1 MRQSSV
7 FLNRTV
13 ALLSTLVMSVS
24 PVLAGEKDKPD
35 ERVGNMAPCTS
46 WINPAVKPKVVM
58 LCIHGLGLHS
68 GSYAT
73 FAQRMTRFGF
83 AVYAIDV
90 RGFGSWMKAEGHT
103 QLDFDACI
111 DDIKVALQS
120 IRKANPGLP
129 VFLLGESMGGAI
141 ALRAASQYPELIDGL
156 ISSVPAG
163 ERFQSGR
170 TDLKVAGHFLTG
182 PNREF
187 NIGKQVVEQASTDKQ
202 NKDVNETLV
211 KDWESDPLA
220 RMKLSAKELLQFDMF
235 CRGNHEAAKKVKS
248 MPVLFT
254 QGIDDGLIKP
264 DGTWDLFKKL
274 ATPDRTLVALSS
286 THLIFEESQANSN
299 DVKDSSIFMLLSWVA
314 SNMADGKSLLASAI
328 YNNAGPGALAAS
340 FSGVDADGKM
350 AILPVPNKPGQGGP
364 PKLPPKVAAA
374 LGIPQAAGS
383 DGPPPFAVQNM
394 QVLGQG
400 RRQGQQMAGMMG
412 NRRRPA
418 ARRAQRLANKAAQ
431 NFMPPPNLVASDS
444 TGGPAGNPAS
454 SGDQPQALT
463 NAVNLINQN
472 KYSEAHDILD
482 SFLNANPNNADA
494 HYWNG
499 VVAMKTNHPMV
510 ARRSFVNAMRLGRG
524 QGHAREA
531 NKYLLDLPTDGSSSP
546 LPADTTGSITAGK
559 PTVLVFY
566 ADWAEQC
573 TNIDLLFS
581 KARELFGDKVAFT
594 KIDVAQQSNDQLVK
608 TFDVGPIPTMV
619 FLDRNGK
626 VAQTSIGLSNPVNFM
641 KSVAAIAN

>member
-13 ALLSTLVMSVS
+13 ALLSSLVVSVS
-24 PVLAGEKDKPD
+24 PVLAGDKDKPD

-90 RGFGSWMKAEGHT
+90 RGFGSWMKAEGHS
-103 QLDFDACI
+103 QVDFDACI
-111 DDIKVALQS
+111 EDIKVALQS
-120 IRKANPGLP
+120 IRKVNPGLP

-141 ALRAASQYPELIDGL
+141 ALRAASEYPELIDGL
-156 ISSVPAG
+156 VSSVPAG

-220 RMKLSAKELLQFDMF
+220 RMKLSAKELLQFDLF
-235 CRGNHEAAKKVKS
+235 CRGNHEAAKKVKNI
-248 MPVLFT
+248 PVLFT

-286 THLIFEESQANSN
+286 THLIFEESQSNSSE
-299 DVKDSSIFMLLSWVA
+299 VKDSSIFMLLSWVA
-314 SNMADGKSLLASAI
+314 SNIADGKALLAGAI
-328 YNNAGPGALAAS
+328 YNNNGPGALAAS
-340 FSGVDADGKM
+340 FSGVDSDGKM
-350 AILPVPNKPGQGGP
+350 AILPTPPKLGKGP
-364 PKLPPKVAAA
+364 PKLPPPLAAA
-374 LGIPQAAGS
+374 LGLPPQAGGQAGQL
-383 DGPPPFAVQNM
+383 PVENA

-400 RRQGQQMAGMMG
+400 RRMGPKMAAAMG
-412 NRRRPA
+412 NRRGPA
-418 ARRAQRLANKAAQ
+418 GRRARRLANKAAQ

-444 TGGPAGNPAS
+444 TGGPTGNPS
-454 SGDQPQALT
+454 SSAEQAPAIS
-463 NAVNLINQN
+463 NAISLINQN
-472 KYSEAHDILD
+472 KYDEAHNILD
-482 SFLNANPNNADA
+482 AFLNANPNSAEA

-499 VVAMKTNHPMV
+499 VAAMKTNHPMV

-524 QGHAREA
+524 QGHARDA
-531 NKYLLDLPTDGSSSP
+531 NKYLLDLPTDATSAS

-573 TNIDLLFS
+573 TNIDQLFT
-581 KARELFGDKVAFT
+581 KARELFGDKVTFT
-594 KIDVAQQSNDQLVK
+594 KVDVGEQSNDQLVK

-619 FLDRNGK
+619 FLDRSGK